1 MINNDFIKM
10 NRGETYLKL
19 LRQLGIVLIIAFLG
33 EFISKIFHLPLPGN
47 VLGIIILL
55 GLLALRIIKV
65 EMIDDISTFLLDY
78 LPFFFIPAGVG
89 LISNLELLKG
99 EGLTILLICLIST
112 TIVITVTG
120 LTIEFLKRSFKI

>member
-1 MINNDFIKM
+1 M
-10 NRGETYLKL
+10 KL

-33 EFISKIFHLPLPGN
+33 ELISKIFHLPLPGN

-55 GLLALRIIKV
+55 GLLSLRIIKV
-65 EMIDDISTFLLDY
+65 EMVDDISSFLLDH

-99 EGLTILLICLIST
+99 EGLAILLVCLIST
-112 TIVITVTG
+112 IIVIAVTG